1 MILVGKRGQYLCD
14 EEVATG
20 HETALASRYRFLIE
34 RALVRGARSIVLV
47 HNHPSGDA
55 MPSAGDLNFTRRF
68 AGVCATL
75 DLELSDHLIVAGR
88 SVFSMKRAG
97 LL

>member
-1 MILVGKRGQYLCD
+1 MILIGGQGQYLCD
-14 EEVATG
+14 DEVATG
-20 HETALASRYRFLIE
+20 HETAMSSRYRFLIE
-34 RALVRGARSIVLV
+34 RALLRGARSIILV

-55 MPSAGDLNFTRRF
+55 MPSSGDLDFTRRF
-68 AGVCATL
+68 ASLCSTL
-75 DLELSDHLIVAGR
+75 DLQLSDHLIVAGK